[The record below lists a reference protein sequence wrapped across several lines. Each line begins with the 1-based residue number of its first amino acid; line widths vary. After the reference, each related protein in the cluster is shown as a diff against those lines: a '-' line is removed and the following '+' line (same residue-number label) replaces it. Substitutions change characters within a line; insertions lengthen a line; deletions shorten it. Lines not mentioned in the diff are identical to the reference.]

1 MSKVILQGYILA
13 PDADLANVKEA
24 LPEHILLT
32 QQEAGCLVFKVTSDE
47 TNPNRFNVYEE
58 FVDRA
63 AFEKHQQRVRES
75 RWGKVTGDVS
85 RHYEI
90 SGLD

>member
-1 MSKVILQGYILA
+1 MKKVVLQG
-13 PDADLANVKEA
+13 
-24 LPEHILLT
+24 HILVPDSDLGVVKATLPGHIQLT
-32 QQEAGCLVFKVTSDE
+32 QQEAGCLVFNVTQDHK
-47 TNPNRFNVYEE
+47 NPNRFNVYEE
-58 FVDRA
+58 FADRD

-75 RWGKVTGDVS
+75 RWGRITTNVS